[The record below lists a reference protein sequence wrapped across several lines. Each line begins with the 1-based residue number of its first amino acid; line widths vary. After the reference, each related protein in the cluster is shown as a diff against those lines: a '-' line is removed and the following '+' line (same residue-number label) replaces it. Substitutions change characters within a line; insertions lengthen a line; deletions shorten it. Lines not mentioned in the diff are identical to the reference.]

1 MRLQTH
7 AWDQTTRYTRVDGER
22 RGKIGQIH
30 RGCDSPF
37 VMGAEYKTFQ
47 TLLKAFRLEIALRG
61 PSAQAISVRFY
72 VEADIAL
79 RNSQG
84 RR

>member
-1 MRLQTH
+1 
-7 AWDQTTRYTRVDGER
+7 
-22 RGKIGQIH
+22 
-30 RGCDSPF
+30 
-37 VMGAEYKTFQ
+37 MGAEYKTFQ